1 MAGPQKSVLF
11 VCLGN
16 ICRSPIAEAVFRDEV
31 MFKGLEDQW
40 VVDSAGTSDWNIG
53 SSPDSRGIDCLH
65 RYGKSSNHIARQW
78 LIDSCGIG
86 HWHIGEKPDKR
97 ARECLKQHK
106 LETYHRGRQL
116 EKADFSKFQYI
127 LGMDE
132 NNIKEIKKK
141 MPKDSTATVK
151 LLGEYDPE
159 KQLIIVDPYYGG
171 EDGFERVYQQV
182 LRCCKAF
189 LEEAMAA

>member
-65 RYGKSSNHIARQW
+65 RYGKSSNHIARQ
-78 LIDSCGIG
+78 
-86 HWHIGEKPDKR
+86 
-97 ARECLKQHK
+97 
-106 LETYHRGRQL
+106 LEN
-116 EKADFSKFQYI
+116 ADFSKFQYI

>member
-40 VVDSAGTSDWNIG
+40 
-53 SSPDSRGIDCLH
+53 
-65 RYGKSSNHIARQW
+65 

-106 LETYHRGRQL
+106 LETHHRGRQL
-116 EKADFSKFQYI
+116 ENADFSKFQYI